1 MEQTFFYITQSR
13 PDLWNRQHLYSTNW
27 IIGLFNGGEECCIQ
41 QHISLL
47 QVRGS
52 LRVKH
57 DSPPLCI
64 FMMTSCAWEPHVMWL
79 HPPTPHNT
87 HTRTTHQSHWFRVWL
102 KANTQTSPPAAALG
116 ETVNYWMYV
125 QTMSHQIHAHQTD
138 SPTGCAFPCDVFENS
153 RARARR
159 LVARLLLHIVRREGE
174 FLMSA
179 AVISSV
185 QVKTRLFVNPLFP
198 PCLNFQWSIW
208 AALTA
213 WHLTAL
219 VSWPRRVHVSLV
231 KNRAGDCSAKLDF
244 HPSV

>member
-1 MEQTFFYITQSR
+1 M
-13 PDLWNRQHLYSTNW
+13 LYSTTY
-27 IIGLFNGGEECCIQ
+27 FSAASERKPESKARQ
-41 QHISLL
+41 STTVHIHDDKLC
-47 QVRGS
+47 
-52 LRVKH
+52 LRATCHVT
-57 DSPPLCI
+57 SPPN
-64 FMMTSCAWEPHVMWL
+64 PQ
-79 HPPTPHNT
+79 PPTTTPHNT

-138 SPTGCAFPCDVFENS
+138 SPTGCAFSCGVFENS

-185 QVKTRLFVNPLFP
+185 YVKTRLFINPLFP
-198 PCLNFQWSIW
+198 PYLNFQWRIW

-231 KNRAGDCSAKLDF
+231 KNRAGDCLAKLDF